1 MQDLLEFLASPAV
14 AVPLALLGF
23 GVLVTA
29 YACGALKCGT
39 SASYGSGVNPIWNS
53 FIDDNPP
60 LPNSKKLRMAHG
72 WEFKGSHG
80 KPGTVDCP
88 GEDGLTGGELTGHL
102 IGRQVWVP
110 TGQAAD
116 TSPPYEPFDASSNQV
131 RAENPHISLAQLA
144 RLPSADTLHR
154 TRATR
159 FCGLK
164 CWKAADWMSKPHSA
178 AREAPCRWTMPS
190 AA

>member
-1 MQDLLEFLASPAV
+1 MSRRLH
-14 AVPLALLGF
+14 
-23 GVLVTA
+23 
-29 YACGALKCGT
+29 
-39 SASYGSGVNPIWNS
+39 
-53 FIDDNPP
+53 

-116 TSPPYEPFDASSNQV
+116 ASPPDSHGLDN
-131 RAENPHISLAQLA
+131 
-144 RLPSADTLHR
+144 ADV
-154 TRATR
+154 
-159 FCGLK
+159 
-164 CWKAADWMSKPHSA
+164 
-178 AREAPCRWTMPS
+178 
-190 AA
+190 